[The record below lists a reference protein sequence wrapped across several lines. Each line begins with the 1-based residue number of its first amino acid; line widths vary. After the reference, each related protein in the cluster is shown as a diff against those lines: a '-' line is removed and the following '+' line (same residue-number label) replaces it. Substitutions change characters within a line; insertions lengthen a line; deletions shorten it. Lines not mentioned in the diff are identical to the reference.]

1 MKSRILQTLT
11 VSIFFTSPVIGLAVP
26 AQLELDEFCTGAQFL
41 LAATALP
48 SENVL
53 YDDLDSFV
61 KSKAAPKPLTTRQ
74 FVHYDAEDRGLAKMI
89 SCKLKSSDNL
99 NFEYGAGSAGHEGTC
114 RSMNGLTL
122 ERVQSA
128 RGKPDSPWG
137 VFTNVVL
144 EPDEI
149 GPSGVVW
156 LKPYEM
162 VRVDDKNILHIKSK
176 ALFVS
181 WHDERFLKMPAR
193 FRGTHYCHL
202 IAPSYLRRLLDGE
215 VVVAPFDM

>member
-1 MKSRILQTLT
+1 MKSRILPTLT
-11 VSIFFTSPVIGLAVP
+11 VSIFVTGPPIGVAGPVQP
-26 AQLELDEFCTGAQFL
+26 ELDEFCTEAQSL

-61 KSKAAPKPLTTRQ
+61 KSKAALKPLVTRQ

-89 SCKLKSSDNL
+89 SCKLKS
-99 NFEYGAGSAGHEGTC
+99 C
-114 RSMNGLTL
+114 RSINGLTL
-122 ERVQSA
+122 KRVQSA

-149 GPSGVVW
+149 VPSGFVW
-156 LKPYEM
+156 VKPYAM
-162 VRVDDKNILHIKSK
+162 VRVDDRNILHIKSK

-181 WHDERFLKMPAR
+181 WHDERFLNMPAR

-215 VVVAPFDM
+215 VVVAPADM

>member
-1 MKSRILQTLT
+1 M
-11 VSIFFTSPVIGLAVP
+11 
-26 AQLELDEFCTGAQFL
+26 

-53 YDDLDSFV
+53 YHDLDSFV
-61 KSKAAPKPLTTRQ
+61 KSKAALKPLMTRQ
-74 FVHYDAEDRGLAKMI
+74 YVHYDTEDRGLAKMI

-114 RSMNGLTL
+114 RSVNQLTL
-122 ERVQSA
+122 LRVQSA
-128 RGKPDSPWG
+128 RGKPDSQWG

-156 LKPYEM
+156 LKPYAM

-181 WHDERFLKMPAR
+181 WHDERFLTIPAR

-215 VVVAPFDM
+215 VVVAPIDM